1 MKKFYLLI
9 IAMCIVFSA
18 GAQIPN
24 AGFET
29 WTNDSTPADWNGV
42 LSVTVMGYLNFDIST
57 VTKTTDSHSGG
68 FAAMVTSDKTIP
80 YVGTLLP
87 GIMSYGTN
95 VYDILSGMIITG
107 GIPVNVTPTK
117 VKGFYK
123 YNNVN
128 NDTMALIGICYKNC
142 DTIAQG
148 GMLSSTAV
156 SGYTSFEFDI
166 TYSQAQSPDTFNII
180 AMSSAGSAPQ
190 TGSSLYLDDVEI
202 EFAGGAGGQEI
213 ISLDELLNVYPNP
226 TTGLLGVDLVPNET
240 NTINIFDHLGKQLRS
255 MTCENISTTLD
266 MRSFANG
273 AYFIEVIN
281 STGRHMKKFVLAR

>member
-1 MKKFYLLI
+1 MRKIYLLI
-9 IAMCIVFSA
+9 IGMCLVFSA

-29 WTNDSTPADWNGV
+29 WTNDSTPANWNGI
-42 LSVTVMGYLNFDIST
+42 LSVTVMNIYNYDMNT
-57 VTKTTDSHSGG
+57 VAKTTDSHSGG
-68 FAAMVTSDKTIP
+68 YAAMVTSDKTIP
-80 YVGTLLP
+80 IIGTLLP

-117 VKGFYK
+117 VKGYYK

-128 NDTMALIGICYKNC
+128 NDTMALIGICFKNG
-142 DTIAQG
+142 DTIAYG
-148 GMLSSTAV
+148 GMLSGTTV
-156 SGYTSFEFDI
+156 SGYTSFEFDL
-166 TYSQAQSPDTFNII
+166 TYSQALSPDTFNII

-202 EFAGGAGGQEI
+202 EFSGAGGPEI

-226 TTGLLGVDLVPNET
+226 TTGLLSVKLVPNET

-255 MTCENISTTLD
+255 MTCENISITLD